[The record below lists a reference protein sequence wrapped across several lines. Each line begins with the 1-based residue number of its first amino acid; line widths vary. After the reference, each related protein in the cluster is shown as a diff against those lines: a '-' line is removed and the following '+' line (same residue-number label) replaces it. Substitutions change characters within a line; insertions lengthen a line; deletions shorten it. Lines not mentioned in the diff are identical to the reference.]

1 VTGKMD
7 INTLWNDIINQNR
20 DALPSYFRDDAV
32 IRWHCTNEQFTVD
45 EYIKVN
51 CDYPGR
57 WQGEIERIE
66 ESDSKII
73 LVGRV
78 QSFDKTVSCHVTSF
92 IQLLNGKICKMD
104 EYWADDGE
112 VPNWRKELGIGKA
125 IK

>member
-1 VTGKMD
+1 MTGKMD

-51 CDYPGR
+51 CDYPGK